1 MLTLALDTT
10 TRASSG
16 AVVVDGRVGGEWT
29 ADAAQALA
37 ALLPRG
43 LIDALAA
50 GGWTL
55 QDVDLLAVAVGPG
68 SFTGLRVGIAT
79 MQGLAVALGRPLLG
93 VSSLEALARCAAEEH
108 GDPTSTISVWVD
120 AWRGEAYTGLYRH
133 GQELRPATVGAPA
146 DALAGPLAEIDGPI
160 VLVGDGA
167 ALHRGLIEERLGRRA
182 IFAATMQPRLAPTI
196 ARLAAAR
203 AAAGERPL
211 PDDITPLYVR
221 RPDVER
227 ARDARRVG

>member
-16 AVVVDGRVGGEWT
+16 AVVVDGHVGGEWS
-29 ADAAQALA
+29 ADAAQSLA

-43 LIDALAA
+43 LIDALVA

-108 GDPTSTISVWVD
+108 GDSASTISVWVD

-133 GQELRPATVGAPA
+133 GQEVRPATVGAPV
-146 DALAGPLAEIDGPI
+146 DALAEIDGP
-160 VLVGDGA
+160 VLLVGDGA
-167 ALHRGLIEERLGRRA
+167 ALHRSLIEERLGRRA
-182 IFAATMQPRLAPTI
+182 VFAATMQPRLAPTI
-196 ARLAAAR
+196 ARIAAAR
-203 AAAGERPL
+203 AAAGERSL
-211 PDDITPLYVR
+211 PDAITPLYVR

>member
-16 AVVVDGRVGGEWT
+16 AAVVDGRVGGEWT
-29 ADAAQALA
+29 ADAAQSLA

-55 QDVDLLAVAVGPG
+55 QDVDVLAVAVGPG

-93 VSSLEALARCAAEEH
+93 VSSLEALARCAADEH
-108 GDPTSTISVWVD
+108 GDPTATISVWVD

-146 DALAGPLAEIDGPI
+146 DALAEIDGSV

-182 IFAATMQPRLAPTI
+182 IFAATMQPKLAPTI
-196 ARLAAAR
+196 ARIATAR
-203 AAAGERPL
+203 AAAGERSL
-211 PDDITPLYVR
+211 PDHITPLYVR

>member
-10 TRASSG
+10 TRASTG
-16 AVVVDGRVGGEWT
+16 AVVVDGRVAGEWI
-29 ADAAQALA
+29 AGPEQSLAAQLPHGLVSALA
-37 ALLPRG
+37 V
-43 LIDALAA
+43 

-55 QDVDLLAVAVGPG
+55 ADVDVLAVAVGPG

-93 VSSLEALARCAAEEH
+93 VSSLEALARRAAEEY
-108 GDPTSTISVWVD
+108 GDSTATVSAWVD
-120 AWRGEAYTGLYRH
+120 AWRGEAYTGLYRE
-133 GQELRPATVGAPA
+133 GQELRPPTVGAPD
-146 DALAGPLAEIDGPI
+146 DALAGIDGD
-160 VLVGDGA
+160 VVVVGDGA
-167 ALHRGLIEERLGRRA
+167 VLHRDLIERRLGRHA
-182 IFAATMQPRLAPTI
+182 IFAVSMQPRLAPTI
-196 ARLAAAR
+196 ARAAAAR

-211 PDDITPLYVR
+211 PDAIAPLYVR